1 MVCQNSVTKRLFY
14 TIILRNKTGR
24 RAVRH
29 KIHTLIAA
37 LPQPRRAAKKGFPVK
52 RTIALIILVVL
63 LFVPLTVF
71 AQGEDLPEETIAGDL
86 PEDQASPDTAETEQP
101 QETASP
107 DNSAPSSTSSPAASA
122 SPSATQT
129 LYPDQAAVT
138 ATNGDGTNGGSGG
151 QAEET
156 ELPAGVPEFDAS
168 LVPDGMSAILIE
180 ASTGQIL
187 FQKNAQT
194 QMYPASTT
202 KLLTALVLLDEAT
215 DLDEKITV
223 GNEVN
228 GFSSGSSL
236 MHLKSGHSVTVRELL
251 YGLMLPSGNDAAA
264 AVAVHYGGSVEGFA
278 DMMNKKAAEL
288 GMTSSNF
295 TNPHGLNM
303 QNSKNITTAQDMAKL
318 AVAAHANSTL
328 AEIMATPSYEV
339 TSTELN
345 AETQIITNNNVLI
358 RTPESEAGQ
367 ERYKD
372 FLYSSAT
379 GMKTGLLQNVE
390 GNAYYGCLV
399 ASAAQGDIDL
409 IACMFGDT
417 SDRSVERWNVAINLF
432 DYGFKNLAWADIGK
446 YIEPVKETRQ
456 ISDYAKN
463 DPQEGQL
470 SISTPVA
477 EDAPGTELVYKPL
490 ADELEQ
496 GSAKVEQNVEITGGL
511 TAPIKEGQEMGRV
524 TYTLG
529 GEELYSAPLLAG
541 RTVFAL
547 GQEQETKEEY
557 ALPGAVD
564 GMPEYWWLIIV
575 IPAAG
580 VGAFLLIRYFMGGGM
595 GPRPSFGILSD
606 RKPRRNSYG
615 GRSYGGRSYGS
626 KGYSG
631 RSHDMPRYSSGRS
644 QTTRNET
651 HGVREYEYIESNGGE
666 DKQMPTV
673 RHRSSTYYYD
683 ESELP
688 ERPRRDHPGRTRH
701 KL

>member
-1 MVCQNSVTKRLFY
+1 MQGGDD
-14 TIILRNKTGR
+14 TILLLLPFSPPRC
-24 RAVRH
+24 
-29 KIHTLIAA
+29 AA
-37 LPQPRRAAKKGFPVK
+37 MKGFLVK

-63 LFVPLTVF
+63 LLAPITVF
-71 AQGEDLPEETIAGDL
+71 AEEEAPPQETVAEDLPEE
-86 PEDQASPDTAETEQP
+86 QADPGENDTPPTE
-101 QETASP
+101 ETAP
-107 DNSAPSSTSSPAASA
+107 PENSAPRNNSSAGSSA
-122 SPSATQT
+122 SPSPSQT
-129 LYPDQAAVT
+129 VYQDQAAVV
-138 ATNGDGTNGGSGG
+138 ATDGDAANSNQSG
-151 QAEET
+151 QAEQT
-156 ELPAGVPEFDAS
+156 ELPAGAPEFDAS
-168 LVPDGMSAILIE
+168 MVPDEMSAILIE

-187 FQKNAQT
+187 FQKNAQK

-223 GNEVN
+223 GAEVN
-228 GFSSGSSL
+228 SFSSGSSM

-264 AVAVHYGGSVEGFA
+264 AVAVHYGGSIDGFSE
-278 DMMNKKAAEL
+278 MMNKKAAEL
-288 GMTSSNF
+288 GMTDSHF
-295 TNPHGLNM
+295 TNPHGLKM
-303 QNSKNITTAQDMAKL
+303 QNSINLTTAQDMAKL
-318 AVAAHANSTL
+318 AAAAHKNSTL

-339 TSTELN
+339 KSTDLN
-345 AETQIITNNNVLI
+345 AENQIITNNNILI

-372 FLYSSAT
+372 YLYPPAT

-390 GNAYYGCLV
+390 GSAYYGCLV
-399 ASAAQGDIDL
+399 ASAKQGDVDL

-417 SDRSVERWNVAINLF
+417 SDRSIERWSVAINLF

-456 ISDYAKN
+456 ISDYASN

-490 ADELEQ
+490 AEELEQ
-496 GSAKVEQNVEITGGL
+496 GSAKVERNVEITGKL
-511 TAPIKEGQEMGRV
+511 TAPIQEGQEMGRV

-529 GEELYSAPLLAG
+529 GEELYSAPLLAS

-606 RKPRRNSYG
+606 RKPRRSSYG
-615 GRSYGGRSYGS
+615 GRSYGGRSYGGR
-626 KGYSG
+626 GY
-631 RSHDMPRYSSGRS
+631 DMPRYSSGRS
-644 QTTRNET
+644 QSTRSET
-651 HGVREYEYIESNGGE
+651 RSTREYEYVEPNGGE
-666 DKQMPTV
+666 DKQAPTV
-673 RHRSSTYYYD
+673 RRRSSTYYYD

>member
-1 MVCQNSVTKRLFY
+1 M
-14 TIILRNKTGR
+14 
-24 RAVRH
+24 
-29 KIHTLIAA
+29 
-37 LPQPRRAAKKGFPVK
+37 
-52 RTIALIILVVL
+52 
-63 LFVPLTVF
+63 LFVPLT
-71 AQGEDLPEETIAGDL
+71 ALAEEEPPQETVAEDL
-86 PEDQASPDTAETEQP
+86 PEDQASPDTGETQP
-101 QETASP
+101 PEETASP
-107 DNSAPSSTSSPAASA
+107 GGSSTRAPSSSTASA
-122 SPSATQT
+122 SPSPSPTQ
-129 LYPDQAAVT
+129 YQDQAAAQ
-138 ATNGDGTNGGSGG
+138 ATGSNDPGGNQGG
-151 QAEET
+151 VAEET
-156 ELPAGVPEFDAS
+156 QLPAGVPEFDAS
-168 LVPDGMSAILIE
+168 LVPDSMSAILIE

-194 QMYPASTT
+194 KMYPASTT
-202 KLLTALVLLDEAT
+202 KLLTALVLLDEAP

-223 GNEVN
+223 GAEVN
-228 GFSSGSSL
+228 GFSSGSS
-236 MHLKSGHSVTVRELL
+236 MMNLKSGHSVTVRELL

-264 AVAVHYGGSVEGFA
+264 AVAVHYGGSIDGFA
-278 DMMNKKAAEL
+278 AMMNKKAAEL
-288 GMTSSNF
+288 GMTDSNF

-303 QNSKNITTAQDMAKL
+303 QNSTNTTTAQDMAKL
-318 AVAAHANSTL
+318 AAEAHKNSTL

-345 AETQIITNNNVLI
+345 AETQVITNNNILI

-372 FLYSSAT
+372 FLYPPAT

-399 ASAAQGDIDL
+399 ASAEQGDMDL

-417 SDRSVERWNVAINLF
+417 SDRSVERWSVAINLF

-456 ISDYAKN
+456 ISDYASN

-470 SISTPVA
+470 SISTSAA
-477 EDAPGTELVYKPL
+477 EDAPGVELVYKPL
-490 ADELEQ
+490 AEELAQ
-496 GSAKVEQNVEITGGL
+496 GSAKVEQNVEITGKL
-511 TAPIKEGQEMGRV
+511 TAPIEEGQEMGRV

-541 RTVFAL
+541 RTVFAI
-547 GQEQETKEEY
+547 GQEQETKAEY

-580 VGAFLLIRYFMGGGM
+580 VAGFLIIRHFMGGGM
-595 GPRPSFGILSD
+595 GPRPNFGILSD
-606 RKPRRNSYG
+606 RKPRRSSYGGRGYG
-615 GRSYGGRSYGS
+615 GRSYGA
-626 KGYSG
+626 KGYGG
-631 RSHDMPRYSSGRS
+631 RNYDMPKYSSGRS
-644 QTTRNET
+644 QSTRGET
-651 HGVREYEYIESNGGE
+651 YSAREYEYVEPNGGE
-666 DKQMPTV
+666 EKQTPTV
-673 RHRSSTYYYD
+673 RRRSSTYYYD